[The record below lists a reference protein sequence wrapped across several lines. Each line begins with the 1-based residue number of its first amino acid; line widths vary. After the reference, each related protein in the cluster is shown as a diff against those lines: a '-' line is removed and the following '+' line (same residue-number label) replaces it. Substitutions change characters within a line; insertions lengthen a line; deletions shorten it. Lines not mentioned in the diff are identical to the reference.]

1 MRKLCTI
8 WVSMVLFLGA
18 CSDFTEIDPKGK
30 NILNRVEDL
39 DLLLNSEYGIYFSN
53 LQTLTS
59 DVYPQLSNIP
69 NLLDESIK
77 TLKGIYLS
85 WDETA
90 DRVALTTSDDTYSG
104 LYQIIGQ
111 VANPV
116 LQNVDEAAGDRAMA
130 DRLKADRK

>member
-1 MRKLCTI
+1 MIMRRLYAI
-8 WVSMVLFLGA
+8 WISMALALGA

-39 DLLLNSEYGIYFSN
+39 DLLLNYEYYISA
-53 LQTLTS
+53 S
-59 DVYPQLSNIP
+59 DIRIVVNDGYPLITNIP
-69 NLLDESIK
+69 NLLNESIK
-77 TLKGIYLS
+77 TLNGIYTS

-116 LQNVDEAAGDRAMA
+116 LTRRQATGQWQTA
-130 DRLKADRK
+130 